1 MVNKAI
7 LLGFVGKDPEQRNLP
22 NGELVITFSL
32 ATSEKYKKDG
42 VMQEQTEW
50 HKVVAYGQLAKIIGE
65 YVKKGS
71 QVYLEGK
78 IFTRKWNANGVDK
91 YSTEIKA
98 DTLKL
103 LGGKQE
109 PKSQV
114 VPKDHASKSL
124 GDFED
129 ADLPF

>member
-1 MVNKAI
+1 MVNKAL

-22 NGELVITFSL
+22 NGELVVTFSL

-42 VMQEQTEW
+42 AMQEQTEW

-78 IFTRKWNANGVDK
+78 IFTRKWNFFW
-91 YSTEIKA
+91 
-98 DTLKL
+98 
-103 LGGKQE
+103 E
-109 PKSQV
+109 PQ
-114 VPKDHASKSL
+114 L
-124 GDFED
+124 
-129 ADLPF
+129 